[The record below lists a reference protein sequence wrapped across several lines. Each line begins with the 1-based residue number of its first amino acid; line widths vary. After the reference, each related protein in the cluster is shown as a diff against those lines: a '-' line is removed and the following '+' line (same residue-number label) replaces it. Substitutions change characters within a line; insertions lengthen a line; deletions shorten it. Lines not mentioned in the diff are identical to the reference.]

1 MNNRQSNTSSHNVL
15 LFLFT
20 YNDFINCSAVDG
32 LSLLLFLHRISPA
45 FDKVLSQKWRC
56 VNYTFILCG
65 SSVETDV
72 RLCDSFPTLS
82 IKHRIVRYA
91 TPLNTCDTPPMLRL
105 SHVTWVFPITL
116 RSRNMRTM
124 PTVLKSIPLTDQFPI
139 LLQYYIR
146 NTKYLSLWFLHITLN
161 SLPDE
166 VPHHWRWLVKCV
178 WVWRGSSYCLWLHCL
193 PAPGFQ
199 LKAPC
204 MKSLVSTEQH
214 RYIDGYRCIV
224 PVRYSSTAAM

>member
-20 YNDFINCSAVDG
+20 YNDFINCSGVDG
-32 LSLLLFLHRISPA
+32 LGLLLFLHRISPA

-82 IKHRIVRYA
+82 IKHRIGRYA
-91 TPLNTCDTPPMLRL
+91 TPLNTC
-105 SHVTWVFPITL
+105 
-116 RSRNMRTM
+116 
-124 PTVLKSIPLTDQFPI
+124 
-139 LLQYYIR
+139 YIR
-146 NTKYLSLWFLHITLN
+146 NTKCLSLWFLHITLN

-178 WVWRGSSYCLWLHCL
+178 WVWHGSSYCLWLHCL

-204 MKSLVSTEQH
+204 MKSLVSTERH